1 VGERGARG
9 GENPCEIP
17 LQNKVRE
24 GRRCVA
30 VTSDSRASCRRRRLL
45 TDGVFYDR
53 VAAALQGLGG
63 RTLETPRS
71 FLAADI
77 APIAL
82 REIRFFRALFL
93 LAISLT
99 IFKFSRALFE
109 YLLNRFIHI
118 HMIEQKIGNK

>member
-1 VGERGARG
+1 MLAAGRGRGREVARDWANECATYWRLVGGGRGARG

-17 LQNKVRE
+17 PRSKVRG

-30 VTSDSRASCRRRRLL
+30 VTSDSRASCRRRL

-71 FLAADI
+71 FLAVDFE
-77 APIAL
+77 PIAL
-82 REIRFFRALFL
+82 
-93 LAISLT
+93 
-99 IFKFSRALFE
+99 
-109 YLLNRFIHI
+109 
-118 HMIEQKIGNK
+118 